1 MSHPITPLIASV
13 ENEFKALD
21 DIILTRIASKVGL
34 AEEISAYLV
43 NAGGKRVRPLL
54 TLLALKAL
62 GNSI

>member
-43 NAGGKRVRPLL
+43 NAAASECVRCSPCLHS
-54 TLLALKAL
+54 KP
-62 GNSI
+62 G